1 MKIAEYT
8 SEGGQTTTAP
18 RIPPPVIRRS
28 RPLLLP
34 ERTMFRDGRTPFCSV
49 FTIRLLGRL
58 EEPQLWKALERVQ
71 KKHPLLRCVVKN
83 DSLNGPY
90 FVLQNHPAPIPLR
103 IVERKNEDDWQRE
116 VCREWVTPFDAGR
129 GPLLRLVWLRSIS
142 VHELLLIGHH
152 CICDGQS
159 GITILRDL
167 LAACDDPEQD
177 IGAYDALGAIED
189 IVPADLLQSPRF
201 QRRARL
207 KANMLR
213 LAFHLKRA
221 GRGEKPAAHISH
233 EQMYF
238 HRWAVDETWA
248 KYLTERSRAEDVT
261 VLAPV
266 GLAFMQAFRDVRG
279 AERLRKAY
287 TMVNA
292 RRFVP
297 RLHPDALFGIV
308 PGIELRMKDLP
319 APQEISAGDFWLRAR
334 MLKQDMTRR
343 IARLGGSVYN
353 YLAALETLHDKY
365 SRLVADTE
373 NAPAV
378 RHLTISN
385 MGKIDL
391 SQQYRSFR
399 LESVY
404 SPLVMVSPTPANTV
418 VLSSFAGQMEFAII
432 SDEVS
437 LPYADALKIQQRTME
452 ILDACLA
459 SPLQEKPGLAYKSI
473 TEQTT

>member
-8 SEGGQTTTAP
+8 SEDRQTTIAP
-18 RIPPPVIRRS
+18 RIPSPMTRRS

-34 ERTMFRDGRTPFCSV
+34 ERTMFREGRTPFCSV
-49 FTIRLLGRL
+49 FTVRLCGSL
-58 EEPQLWKALERVQ
+58 EEPQLWWALERVQ
-71 KKHPLLRCVVKN
+71 NKHPLLRCVV
-83 DSLNGPY
+83 DEDALNGPH
-90 FVLQNHPAPIPLR
+90 FVLHEHPAPIPLR
-103 IVERKNEDDWQRE
+103 IVERRNENDWQRE
-116 VCREWVTPFDAGR
+116 ARREWVTPFDTER
-129 GPLLRLVWLRSIS
+129 GPLLRLVWLRSVT

-159 GITILRDL
+159 GIILLRDL
-167 LAACDDPEQD
+167 LAACDHPEQV
-177 IGAYDALGAIED
+177 IGAYDALGAMEE
-189 IVPADLLQSPRF
+189 IVPADLLRSLRF
-201 QRRARL
+201 QRRVRL

-213 LAFHLKRA
+213 LAFLLKRA
-221 GRGEKPAAHISH
+221 RRREKHATRISH
-233 EQMYF
+233 EQIYF
-238 HRWAVDETWA
+238 HRWALDETWVQS
-248 KYLTERSRAEDVT
+248 LTERSRAENVT

-266 GLAFMQAFRDVRG
+266 ALALMQAFRDVRG
-279 AERLRKAY
+279 AERLRKTYA
-287 TMVNA
+287 MVNA

-308 PGIELRMKDLP
+308 PGIELRMKDMP
-319 APQEISAGDFWLRAR
+319 APREISAGDFWLRAR
-334 MLKQDMTRR
+334 VLKQEMTRR
-343 IARLGGSVYN
+343 IGRLGASVYT

-385 MGKIDL
+385 MGRIDL
-391 SQQYRSFR
+391 PQQYRSFR
-399 LESVY
+399 LEAVY

-452 ILDACLA
+452 ILDVCM
-459 SPLQEKPGLAYKSI
+459 EKPGLAYKSI
-473 TEQTT
+473 TEQRA